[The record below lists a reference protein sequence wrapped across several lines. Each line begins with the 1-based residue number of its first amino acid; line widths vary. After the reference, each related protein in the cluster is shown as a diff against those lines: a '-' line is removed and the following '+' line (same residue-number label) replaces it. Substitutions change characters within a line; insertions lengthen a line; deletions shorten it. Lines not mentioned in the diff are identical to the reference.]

1 MTLLRDSCVKELRA
15 RPPRAVV
22 MGGSAGGVEALR
34 VLLPA
39 LPGGSGVPAL
49 VVIHV
54 SADAR
59 NVWALLFERSAAV
72 VREAEDKD
80 VALPGNV
87 YIAPPNYHLLVDGAG
102 CLSLSV
108 DARVRFARP
117 SIDVL
122 FESAAWAFRERLLG
136 IVLSGAN
143 DDGASGLAAIA
154 RAGGHTW
161 VQTPDTASA
170 PLMPR
175 CALEAVPGARVL
187 GLGDM
192 VHIFQSGALSVQ
204 ASEVSDD

>member
-1 MTLLRDSCVKELRA
+1 MTLLQDSCVKELRA

-22 MGGSAGGVEALR
+22 IGGSAGGVEALR

-49 VVIHV
+49 VVLHV

-102 CLSLSV
+102 HLSLSI

-122 FESAAWAFRERLLG
+122 FESAAWAFRDRLLG

-161 VQTPDTASA
+161 VQTPDTATAS
-170 PLMPR
+170 LMPR
-175 CALEAVPGARVL
+175 SALEAVPAARVL

-204 ASEVSDD
+204 TSEVSDD